1 VRGCGH
7 GREGRAYGSNRK
19 RGVGKKRIHGDG
31 GELRANYRSGTGG
44 VFFLF
49 FLFFCFALST
59 NMELCVPVSVFITV
73 YVSKNMSFSGEH
85 HRVGLRR
92 CKIQTWKSRLP
103 YFFFPSPTVREL
115 PSSCQ
120 TGSQLNSSDV
130 QIGYSPCFQLLK
142 GDAVLGGGRPP
153 LQQGSEG
160 QSHGS
165 HHKALLHS
173 ILHPSP
179 LHPFTPSPLPP
190 FTTNPWV
197 GGRAPLWCLVSA
209 TQLVSGSNSSTLG
222 DHRVTQG
229 EEITLPTRPAL
240 SQGNCQGTGKGPT
253 VERKSTLR
261 YLHHRKLRLQLSV
274 ETASQLS
281 PSISLPGEGVP
292 SPSPLCAFFIL

>member
-1 VRGCGH
+1 
-7 GREGRAYGSNRK
+7 
-19 RGVGKKRIHGDG
+19 
-31 GELRANYRSGTGG
+31 
-44 VFFLF
+44 
-49 FLFFCFALST
+49 
-59 NMELCVPVSVFITV
+59 MPVSVFITV

-190 FTTNPWV
+190 FP
-197 GGRAPLWCLVSA
+197 PSPP
-209 TQLVSGSNSSTLG
+209 TLG
-222 DHRVTQG
+222 SEDVRRCGVWCQRLSLSRVR
-229 EEITLPTRPAL
+229 TLL
-240 SQGNCQGTGKGPT
+240 
-253 VERKSTLR
+253 LW
-261 YLHHRKLRLQLSV
+261 
-274 ETASQLS
+274 ET
-281 PSISLPGEGVP
+281 IE
-292 SPSPLCAFFIL
+292 

>member
-1 VRGCGH
+1 
-7 GREGRAYGSNRK
+7 
-19 RGVGKKRIHGDG
+19 
-31 GELRANYRSGTGG
+31 
-44 VFFLF
+44 
-49 FLFFCFALST
+49 
-59 NMELCVPVSVFITV
+59 VPVSVFITV

-179 LHPFTPSPLPP
+179 LHPFTPSPLHP
-190 FTTNPWV
+190 FT
-197 GGRAPLWCLVSA
+197 
-209 TQLVSGSNSSTLG
+209 
-222 DHRVTQG
+222 
-229 EEITLPTRPAL
+229 
-240 SQGNCQGTGKGPT
+240 
-253 VERKSTLR
+253 
-261 YLHHRKLRLQLSV
+261 
-274 ETASQLS
+274 
-281 PSISLPGEGVP
+281 
-292 SPSPLCAFFIL
+292 PSPLHHQPLGRRTCAVVVSGVSDSACLGFELFYFGRP